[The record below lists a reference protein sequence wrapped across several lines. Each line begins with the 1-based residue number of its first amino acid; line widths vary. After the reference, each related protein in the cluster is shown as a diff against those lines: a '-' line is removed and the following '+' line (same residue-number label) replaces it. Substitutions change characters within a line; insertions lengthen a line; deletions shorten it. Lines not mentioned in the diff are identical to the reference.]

1 MSYHKQEAYCT
12 VQNPWSGFK
21 DLGFLAVGLRPRLR
35 FLGWVEFRV
44 LRYRVL
50 GFGYRV
56 MGFRVLWFR
65 CDSSWLPY

>member
-35 FLGWVEFRV
+35 LSDFGACGI
-44 LRYRVL
+44 
-50 GFGYRV
+50 GFGVGRV
-56 MGFRVLWFR
+56 SGLEV
-65 CDSSWLPY
+65 